1 MKYLSEFPSKEVTTL
16 KQLKKEQTSLDT
28 TILAVLHK
36 KTQPFYKEYEAT
48 ANALRGKHVFV
59 HTFSQELG
67 KHFKVALNSLVL
79 MHPELLTS
87 QYEEKVYT
95 LSKVDATQ
103 AHMERFVEEHLF
115 PLVGHRTAEN
125 AWKYATKFPLV
136 VVYYDVDF
144 SFDHRDGKP
153 LFLLS

>member
-36 KTQPFYKEYEAT
+36 KTQPFYKEYEATGDKSFCAMPHSCAPNTHIPMPPLTKPSVLT

-95 LSKVDATQ
+95 LSKVSNAK
-103 AHMERFVEEHLF
+103 FVSLPH
-115 PLVGHRTAEN
+115 
-125 AWKYATKFPLV
+125 
-136 VVYYDVDF
+136 
-144 SFDHRDGKP
+144 
-153 LFLLS
+153 